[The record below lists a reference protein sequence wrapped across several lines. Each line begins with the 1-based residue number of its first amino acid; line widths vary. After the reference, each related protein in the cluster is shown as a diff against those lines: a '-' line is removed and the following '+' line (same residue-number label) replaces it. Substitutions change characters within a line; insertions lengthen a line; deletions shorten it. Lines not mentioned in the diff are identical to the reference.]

1 VVALAAAVAAVD
13 ISEVAV
19 VDILEVAV
27 VDISEVAV
35 VDILEVAISPAV
47 ISEAVILV
55 VVVISQGLRDGVLAE
70 ITSSQIAE
78 AGLHRMTTISGT
90 EIISGTE
97 TISDTIEISFSG
109 YRTGMTFRTMDMT
122 IIRMTIIHTA
132 ITATI
137 PMTPATMPA
146 RPTRS

>member
-1 VVALAAAVAAVD
+1 MAAVVVAAVVVVAAATSLVAAAA
-13 ISEVAV
+13 ILEVAAAAILEVAV
-19 VDILEVAV
+19 VDILEV
-27 VDISEVAV
+27 DISE
-35 VDILEVAISPAV
+35 E
-47 ISEAVILV
+47 VILV

-78 AGLHRMTTISGT
+78 ADLHRMTTISGT

-122 IIRMTIIHTA
+122 TIRMTTIH
-132 ITATI
+132 TATI
-137 PMTPATMPA
+137 PMTPATIPA
-146 RPTRS
+146 RPIRS